1 MMPIPNRFMK
11 NLCAALLLTC
21 AAAGCAKDVSEAT
34 SAQQPYARRDAWEP
48 RCLGYFEIDL
58 PKDVEVAKLVE
69 GYGFADEVKGLVGD
83 QRIGSVEITEDID
96 TPFPEFQENTL
107 KNGRLYYERIL
118 RGEYSASR
126 RAKDYPKEV
135 QELRISRPLSM
146 AWRVAHKFT
155 FATWIPEG
163 NRVLWLSGR
172 MSDDPAKDKG
182 SAKLATRMIEDL
194 WPRYQPRQPS
204 DIPTEPGLCL
214 PYGFVSPPKDRPEDT
229 FTVYLPHRTPEHPA
243 LVFTLSIG
251 AALDAGPDI
260 KRVDDLREEW
270 RETPQ
275 EAKQRREEDKRRGN
289 WLSVGP
295 GAMVDEYLKTEYLT
309 VAGQRA
315 RLSGVQFSS
324 SMDQHT
330 YEIEIETLGD
340 PGDPLKPR
348 IVLMAQ
354 GLKSSYSSYK
364 GLAGKPPPPPVDDA
378 VSMLKQIALSMR
390 VRPGAVATK

>member
-1 MMPIPNRFMK
+1 M
-11 NLCAALLLTC
+11 
-21 AAAGCAKDVSEAT
+21 
-34 SAQQPYARRDAWEP
+34 
-48 RCLGYFEIDL
+48 
-58 PKDVEVAKLVE
+58 
-69 GYGFADEVKGLVGD
+69 
-83 QRIGSVEITEDID
+83 
-96 TPFPEFQENTL
+96 
-107 KNGRLYYERIL
+107 
-118 RGEYSASR
+118 
-126 RAKDYPKEV
+126 
-135 QELRISRPLSM
+135 SM
-146 AWRVAHKFT
+146 AWRVANKFT
-155 FATWIPEG
+155 FATWVPEG
-163 NRVLWLSGR
+163 SRVLWLEGR
-172 MSDDPAKDKG
+172 MSDDPDKDKG
-182 SAKLATRMIEDL
+182 SAKLATKMIEDM
-194 WPRYQPRQPS
+194 WPRYRPREPTH
-204 DIPTEPGLCL
+204 IPTEPGLCL

-229 FTVYLPHRTPEHPA
+229 FTVHLPHRKPEHPS
-243 LVFTLSIG
+243 LVFTISMG
-251 AALDAGPDI
+251 AALDAGPDV
-260 KRVDDLREEW
+260 KRIDDLREEW

-364 GLAGKPPPPPVDDA
+364 GLADKPPPPPVDEA

-390 VRPGAVATK
+390 VRPGALASPQ

>member
-1 MMPIPNRFMK
+1 MRS
-11 NLCAALLLTC
+11 LCTALLLTC
-21 AAAGCAKDVSEAT
+21 AVAGCTKDVNDAASF
-34 SAQQPYARRDAWEP
+34 QQPYAKQDGWATH
-48 RCLGYFEIDL
+48 CLGYLVIDVPKNIEIA
-58 PKDVEVAKLVE
+58 KDGD
-69 GYGFADEVKGLVGD
+69 GYGFGDDIKGLAGELRVG
-83 QRIGSVEITEDID
+83 RVEIDEDLE
-96 TPFPEFQENTL
+96 TSWGEFND
-107 KNGRLYYERIL
+107 RIL
-118 RGEYSASR
+118 ANNRRGYFGAKLEARYIDSLRGDEYA
-126 RAKDYPKEV
+126 KEV
-135 QELRISRPLSM
+135 QELRISKSKSS
-146 AWRVAHKFT
+146 AWRVSNEFSFT
-155 FATWIPEG
+155 TWVPEG

-194 WPRYQPRQPS
+194 WPRYHPREPG

-229 FTVYLPHRTPEHPA
+229 FTVHLPHRKPEHPS
-243 LVFTLSIG
+243 LVFTISMG
-251 AALDAGPDI
+251 AALDAGPDV
-260 KRVDDLREEW
+260 KRIDDLREEW

-340 PGDPLKPR
+340 PGNPLKPR

-364 GLAGKPPPPPVDDA
+364 GLADKPPPPPVDEA

-390 VRPGAVATK
+390 VRPGALASPQ